1 VTKFSIETSLKK
13 ILLTFGIA
21 SSLLYIAIDIFGGMQ
36 GQGYSYASQAVS
48 ETRAVGAP
56 SRPLVVPLS
65 FIYSLLVIAFGVGIW
80 RSAGQKRTLRITG
93 GLLIAI
99 EIAGL
104 VTTLF
109 FPMHMRGDEKTIT
122 DTMHKIL
129 TGVSSLFILLAIG
142 LAAPR
147 IEANLLTPW
156 LGVTERISIFSYM
169 LWVVVLSILLLQSR
183 NFQIRIEIT

>member
-1 VTKFSIETSLKK
+1 MPIKTTITSATEFSIETSLKK

-109 FPMHMRGDEKTIT
+109 FSNAHARG
-122 DTMHKIL
+122 
-129 TGVSSLFILLAIG
+129 
-142 LAAPR
+142 
-147 IEANLLTPW
+147 
-156 LGVTERISIFSYM
+156 
-169 LWVVVLSILLLQSR
+169 
-183 NFQIRIEIT
+183 